1 MMVPLGLIMAN
12 PFWGVL
18 LILNIAAWSSVGII
32 SLSNTLITI
41 GRLKSPLTTSS
52 TAVKTVSM
60 GAVINM
66 VTVALSHSP
75 LGLQM
80 V

>member
-18 LILNIAAWSSVGII
+18 LILNIAAWSSAGII

-52 TAVKTVSM
+52 TAVKTVSV

>member
-1 MMVPLGLIMAN
+1 MPFAGNTFISTIFMASPL
-12 PFWGVL
+12 
-18 LILNIAAWSSVGII
+18 GII
-32 SLSNTLITI
+32 SLFSTSIT
-41 GRLKSPLTTSS
+41 KSSPKLPLTASS

-66 VTVALSHSP
+66 VTVVLSHSP